1 MVVVIGVTQLQIKF
15 CQNRTKLR
23 GVNNCFIV
31 IGTYKK
37 ANFGPSRHHYQS
49 NYDILLKTVEQ
60 TWLTIKKLC
69 DFQEMGGVEEFEARN
84 YLPKKEKS

>member
-1 MVVVIGVTQLQIKF
+1 MI
-15 CQNRTKLR
+15 LR
-23 GVNNCFIV
+23 GYCSHFIR
-31 IGTYKK
+31 IQLGKGGKDMFFGHWYLQKGI
-37 ANFGPSRHHYQS
+37 FGPSRQHYLSKQ
-49 NYDILLKTVEQ
+49 DILLKTVEQ